1 MAGTAV
7 LYRVLQP
14 HAVAKAKKDN
24 LDDAEAVAESAFD
37 KGSQVDLAKL
47 LLELP
52 PEQAAYYLAKLE
64 AAYKKRR
71 LQLSGYVVA
80 LVSWLVAMLMALAY
94 YGANDGFTGWVF
106 LIPFLIVGL
115 VIWGFGRW
123 AEVVGKSVGPPPE
136 GMKPAPGKS
145 KAKSTTK
152 V

>member
-14 HAVAKAKKDN
+14 HAVAKAKKDSV
-24 LDDAEAVAESAFD
+24 DDAEAVAEAAFD

-71 LQLSGYVVA
+71 LQLSGYLIA
-80 LVSWLVAMLMALAY
+80 IVSWLVAMLMALAY
-94 YGANDGFTGWVF
+94 YGSNDGFTGWVF

-136 GMKPAPGKS
+136 ATPAGKPK
-145 KAKSTTK
+145 KAKSPK